1 MESLFEVTY
10 HVVINWDKEGGHS
23 TTSLHLVLSW
33 AKAAHIVNKKPKFVQ
48 KSNRLY
54 FVIQFLQI
62 ETFESIAFSPV
73 SPIEMSR
80 NKSFFCHISQYGG
93 LSLRCHRVTDLRKDL
108 QM

>member
-80 NKSFFCHISQYGG
+80 NKSFFLPY
-93 LSLRCHRVTDLRKDL
+93 LPLFWPV
-108 QM
+108 